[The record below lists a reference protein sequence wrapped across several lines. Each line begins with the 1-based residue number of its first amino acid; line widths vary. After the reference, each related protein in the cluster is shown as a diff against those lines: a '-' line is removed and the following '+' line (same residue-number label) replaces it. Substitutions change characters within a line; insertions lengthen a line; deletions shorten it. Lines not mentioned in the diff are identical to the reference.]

1 MFHSWID
8 PSKKRR
14 LVVVLCG
21 NASGRERPVGGDD
34 MRYPFPDLASSGFLE
49 ARTLINPTIDQ
60 FQDVLSAECPDIL
73 YFQGQKLE
81 SEEEIGSLMWGT
93 TDVTDTD
100 FFVSLIIPP
109 LPSIVYLEA
118 PNSEKIAEALRV
130 KGVPCVIYWNNSS
143 TITTY
148 AACHFRQA
156 LFSVLQ
162 CTSGHAWDAFQ
173 FAHAS
178 FRLYCSKNKCI
189 LPASCLQVDRK
200 IFPCFIGDA
209 PKIHVNPLEKSI
221 YGGESSVS
229 SLPNIKIHDEY
240 VNVKFLVCGMPC
252 ILDAC
257 LLGSLEDGL
266 SALLNTEIRG
276 SKLHNKVSSSSHL
289 CRTATSDGD
298 YKMRCDIITCSSA
311 FISLLVSG
319 SLQTCV
325 DDQLVENL
333 IKNELIDKR
342 QLVHAQ
348 PCCEENKFSLSRP
361 LSTDCIAAG
370 ASVFEVCM
378 KIPCWAL
385 QILKHLASDFSCR
398 SLVTLGIASIHGIA
412 VASFEKE
419 DAERLIFF
427 FASEGKELSKEDA
440 FLSGLPISSSIT
452 SSKLSARPEILIDGN
467 LKYCHSLYWNAR
479 KKQKQ
484 MTKGTHMQGLKV
496 AAMRPIPRS
505 RRQKNIYF
513 DVAYAGKQSNL
524 EEQTAAS
531 RKRKNMSSASPRY
544 GIFSRDRDQSKPREH
559 SASSR
564 KHNSSI
570 RGCSISK
577 PTSSMQISSTTKS
590 ASFVNEHSTS
600 IHRLAYSIK
609 RRSEAKSD
617 LAKQRI
623 SSNPIPLKRH
633 DCNRCSIH
641 DCSEE
646 EFLKDLV
653 QFLILRGHQRLVPP
667 GGLSDFPGAVLNTK
681 RLDLFCLYKEVVT
694 RGGYYVGN
702 GINWRGQVF
711 SKMSNHSAN
720 NKMTGITYALKRH
733 YETYLLEYELAHNDV
748 TIDQCVLCH
757 SGTTSEDWLSCGRC
771 SKWVHLGCDKRSL
784 AAFKDYSKTDGLEYI
799 CPQCG

>member
-1 MFHSWID
+1 MFHSWVD
-8 PSKKRR
+8 PIKKCR

-21 NASGRERPVGGDD
+21 NASGRKRPVGGDGI
-34 MRYPFPDLASSGFLE
+34 RYPFPDLASSGFLE
-49 ARTLINPTIDQ
+49 ARTLENPTIDQ
-60 FQDVLSAECPDIL
+60 FQDVQSATCPDIL
-73 YFQGQKLE
+73 YFQGQQLE
-81 SEEEIGSLMWGT
+81 SEEELGSLMWGS
-93 TDVTDTD
+93 TDVTDPEL
-100 FFVSLIIPP
+100 FISLIVPP
-109 LPSIVYLEA
+109 LPKIVYLEA
-118 PNSEKIAEALRV
+118 PNSENIAEALRL
-130 KGVPCVIYWNNSS
+130 KGVPYVIYWKNSF
-143 TITTY
+143 TTY

-156 LFSVLQ
+156 LFSVLK

-178 FRLYCSKNKCI
+178 FRLYCSKNKCM
-189 LPASCLQVDRK
+189 PASCLQVDRK
-200 IFPCFIGDA
+200 FFPCFIGDA
-209 PKIHVNPLEKSI
+209 PKIHVNPVEKSI
-221 YGGESSVS
+221 YVGESSAS

-257 LLGSLEDGL
+257 ILGSLEDGL
-266 SALLNTEIRG
+266 SALLNIEIRG
-276 SKLHNKVSSSSHL
+276 SKLHNKVSASSHP
-289 CRTATSDGD
+289 CRAATSHGD

-348 PCCEENKFSLSRP
+348 PCCEENKFCFRGP

-370 ASVFEVCM
+370 ASVFEVCI
-378 KIPCWAL
+378 KIPCWAV
-385 QILKHLASDFSCR
+385 QILKQLACEFSCR

-412 VASFEKE
+412 VSSFEKE
-419 DAERLIFF
+419 DAERLLFF
-427 FASEGKELSKEDA
+427 FSRKGKELSKEHA
-440 FLSGLPISSSIT
+440 FLSGLPISSSIA
-452 SSKLSARPEILIDGN
+452 SGKLSARPEIVIDGN
-467 LKYCHSLYWNAR
+467 WKDFHTIYSNVS

-484 MTKGTHMQGLKV
+484 MTKGTNMQGLNV
-496 AAMRPIPRS
+496 AALRPIPCS
-505 RRQKNIYF
+505 RRQQNNFFPVTYTTR
-513 DVAYAGKQSNL
+513 KQLNL
-524 EEQTAAS
+524 EEQAAFS
-531 RKRKNMSSASPRY
+531 RKRKSWSSASVRY
-544 GIFSRDRDQSKPREH
+544 GIFSHDGDQSKLREH

-570 RGCSISK
+570 RGSSVSK
-577 PTSSMQISSTTKS
+577 PASSMQISSTTKS

-609 RRSEAKSD
+609 RRSDAKSD

-633 DCNRCSIH
+633 ECNRCSIH

-653 QFLILRGHQRLVPP
+653 HFLILRGHQRLVPP
-667 GGLSDFPGAVLNTK
+667 GGLSDFPGAVLNAK
-681 RLDLFCLYKEVVT
+681 QLDLYCLYKEVVT

-711 SKMSNHSAN
+711 SKMSNHSVN

-757 SGTTSEDWLSCGRC
+757 SGTPGDWLSCARC

-799 CPQCG
+799 CPHCG